1 MMYVMMVWKIK
12 TSRHAHVLHRSVGF
26 SMFLLRRSFSMHSF
40 GRAEF
45 LPIRFQ
51 APSAIRFLNTAQV
64 IFHSSLLYYPK
75 DGAKIAAD
83 FIVSCYFREELMIAE
98 IGVRVVDR

>member
-1 MMYVMMVWKIK
+1 
-12 TSRHAHVLHRSVGF
+12 
-26 SMFLLRRSFSMHSF
+26 MFLLRRSSSMHSF

-45 LPIRFQ
+45 LPMRFQ

-64 IFHSSLLYYPK
+64 IFHSSLYYPK
-75 DGAKIAAD
+75 DGVKIAAD